1 MRFIPRLFGPYN
13 GVKTPSILQLA
24 ATECGVASL
33 AMIFSYY
40 KVNAPIEVLR
50 EKCGSSRDG
59 AKANTLIKIA
69 EDYGFHAAG
78 YKVELE
84 DIQALTKPVIAFW
97 RFNHYIVVNG
107 VRENKVFIN
116 DPAYGAMTVTLDE
129 FDKSFTGIILDISP
143 TAETVPIKK
152 KSVFRP
158 MVNEWLAR
166 YKAELSFVLIC
177 MLVVIGGPLLNSAF
191 SRFFIDYCVIGK
203 NTHWIPAI
211 VIVSVISSLIFTYSL
226 LTQKLSQFRL
236 TAKASIIKSSQIMLH
251 MLQLPLLFYSLRQK
265 PEIVA
270 VLMRAEVIA
279 NILFQSLSSILI
291 SVLAS
296 CFCLYFLLKLDPVL
310 LGCLIVCSL
319 VFLLFFAVLSRI
331 NYAYEQ
337 GSVNALG
344 KFYGTT
350 LSSIKNCETIKTC
363 GLEAKTVTRWMSVL
377 MGKIQAQDKSNTLN
391 LVMTVMQQSLGSISM
406 LLTLCIGGYRIA
418 DGLLSVGN
426 LMAFYALQLYF
437 SAQLLTVF
445 RSLKEMQNANVSYA
459 RIHDMLEY
467 KIDDRFRTDNQTQ
480 NESAV
485 RITPLLQCRDIS
497 FHFNKSAHPTL
508 SNIDLEIHKGQHI
521 ALVGGTGSG
530 KSTLVKVLSH
540 LYSASTGSIIIN
552 DHPISYYSSE
562 ALPRLFAYVAQDVT
576 LFAGTFYENL
586 TLWRDDISQDIINA
600 AIHDACLDALVATRG
615 LHAKV
620 EENGGNFSGGERQR
634 IDIARALIQSASI
647 LILDEATSSLDV
659 QTEALLIERLRRRNL
674 TIVFVA
680 HRLSTIQHCNQI
692 LVLENGQIVE
702 RGTHE
707 QLIAQSSHYYRL
719 LQEERKLQ

>member
-1 MRFIPRLFGPYN
+1 MRYIPRLFGPYN
-13 GVKTPSILQLA
+13 GVKTSSILQLA

-33 AMIFSYY
+33 AMIFAYY
-40 KVNAPIEVLR
+40 KANVPIEVLR

-59 AKANTLIKIA
+59 VKATTLIKIA
-69 EDYGFHAAG
+69 ENYGFHAAG

-107 VRENKVFIN
+107 VRKNTVFIN
-116 DPAYGAMTVTLDE
+116 DPAYGAMTVTLEE
-129 FDKSFTGIILDISP
+129 FDRSFTGIILDISP
-143 TAETVPIKK
+143 TAETLPIKK
-152 KSVFRP
+152 KSLFRP
-158 MVNEWLAR
+158 MVKEWLAL
-166 YKAELSFVLIC
+166 YKSELCFVLMC
-177 MLVVIGGPLLNSAF
+177 MLVVIGGPLLNSTF
-191 SRFFIDYCVIGK
+191 SRFFIDYCIIGK

-211 VIVSVISSLIFTYSL
+211 VIISIISGLIFTRSL
-226 LTQKLSQFRL
+226 LTQKISQFRL

-265 PEIVA
+265 PEIIA

-279 NILFQSLSSILI
+279 NILFQSLSSILV
-291 SVLAS
+291 SALAS

-310 LGCLIVCSL
+310 LGCLIVCSFIFLL
-319 VFLLFFAVLSRI
+319 VFTILSRL
-331 NYAYEQ
+331 NYSYEQ

-344 KFYGTT
+344 KFYGMT

-391 LVMTVMQQSLGSISM
+391 LVINAMHQSLGSISM
-406 LLTLCIGGYRIA
+406 FLTLCIGGYRIA

-445 RSLKEMQNANVSYA
+445 RSLKEMQNANVSYT

-467 KIDDRFRTDNQTQ
+467 QVDDRFRRDFPRQ
-480 NESAV
+480 NDSAALA
-485 RITPLLQCRDIS
+485 TPLLQCQDIS
-497 FHFNKSAHPTL
+497 FHFNKSEPPTL
-508 SNIDLEIHKGQHI
+508 SNIHLEIKRGQHI

-530 KSTLVKVLSH
+530 KSTLVKVLSN
-540 LYSASTGSIIIN
+540 LYSASAGSIIIN
-552 DHPISYYSSE
+552 GLSISHYPSE
-562 ALPRLFAYVAQDVT
+562 TLSRLFAYVAQDVT
-576 LFAGTFYENL
+576 LFSGTLYENL
-586 TLWRDDISQDIINA
+586 TLWRDDISPDIINA
-600 AIHDACLDALVATRG
+600 AIYDACLDALVAARG
-615 LHAKV
+615 LHVKV
-620 EENGGNFSGGERQR
+620 DENGSNFSGGERQR

-647 LILDEATSSLDV
+647 LILDEATSSLDI
-659 QTEALLIERLRRRNL
+659 QTEALLIERLRRRHL
-674 TIVFVA
+674 TILFVA
-680 HRLSTIQHCNQI
+680 HRLSTIQHCDQI
-692 LVLENGQIVE
+692 LVLEKGQIIE

-707 QLIAQSSHYYRL
+707 QLIAQPSHYYRL
-719 LQEERKLQ
+719 LQEEQKIK